1 MPERDFVHDNSRFD
15 EPIAAPTPPEK
26 SMTQD
31 FERLQPAS
39 NRANT
44 ALLLIDVI
52 NDLEFDGGDN
62 LLLRALP
69 MASALAA
76 LKRRAK
82 ALGIPVIYANDNFGR
97 WRSDFPNLLNRC
109 LQPGV
114 RGRPIVAQLQP
125 EEDDYFVLKP
135 KHSAFFQTNLENPA

>member
-82 ALGIPVIYANDNFGR
+82 ARLNPTDRTLANALELMQ
-97 WRSDFPNLLNRC
+97 S
-109 LQPGV
+109 
-114 RGRPIVAQLQP
+114 
-125 EEDDYFVLKP
+125 VLKADIAV
-135 KHSAFFQTNLENPA
+135 STDLNWSNPIRQ